1 LVNFAAILRLISM
14 IGTPDFKK
22 MLLIAAES
30 DIPVLII
37 GESGSGKELAAK
49 ELHFRKRKNKAFI
62 AVNCGAISAGLAESL
77 FCGHLKGAFTGA
89 NREQLGFIRAA
100 NGGTLF
106 LDEVAELPME
116 VQKTLLRVLQEK
128 SVTPLGEHREIEVNF
143 RLVCATHRDL
153 PALVA
158 KGLFREDL
166 YFRIAAMQIRIPPLR
181 ERLQDLRGIAEAI
194 WRGQRPLN
202 EKNFDVLRKY
212 SWPGNVRQLKNVLE
226 RYALLKE
233 HGFEL
238 DSIMNAEIQ
247 HCKFSLREPNPPKYM
262 PSYGEINKE
271 ILNCEGNKRLAA
283 KKLGISRAT
292 LYYKIAE
299 AKSI

>member
-1 LVNFAAILRLISM
+1 M

-30 DIPVLII
+30 DIPVLIT

-49 ELHFRKRKNKAFI
+49 ELHFRKRRSRAFI

-77 FCGHLKGAFTGA
+77 FCGHSRGAFTSA
-89 NREQLGFIRAA
+89 NKEQRGFVRAA

-106 LDEVAELPME
+106 LDEIAELPLE

-128 SVTPLGEHREIEVNF
+128 SVTPVGEQREIKVDF

-181 ERLQDLRGIAEAI
+181 ERLSDLRGIAESI
-194 WRGQRPLN
+194 WRGQSPLS
-202 EKNFDVLRKY
+202 EENFAVLRKY

-238 DSIMNAEIQ
+238 DSVINAEMQ
-247 HCKFSLREPNPPKYM
+247 HCKFGLREPPPPKYM
-262 PSYGEINKE
+262 PSYGEISE
-271 ILNCEGNKRLAA
+271 ELLNCNGNKRRTA
-283 KKLGISRAT
+283 KKLGISRSS
-292 LYYKIAE
+292 LYYHIA
-299 AKSI
+299 KGRVKNS